1 MALSRSRMS
10 RSLPSRPF
18 SMCTL
23 KSPATKVSM
32 PTGGLLDSSTVSTD
46 SRSSGGRYTHQPD
59 GGIYRAAWGAHDAL
73 EGTAWDEGPGADN
86 F

>member
-1 MALSRSRMS
+1 MEDGRAIPSIGASCILPRLVAPGACANATERRSCIALSRSRMI

-32 PTGGLLDSSTVSTD
+32 PTGGLLASSAVSTD
-46 SRSSGGRYTHQPD
+46 SRSSGG
-59 GGIYRAAWGAHDAL
+59 
-73 EGTAWDEGPGADN
+73 
-86 F
+86 